1 MFVHCAC
8 KGIHEYIE
16 VHNIWRKIRA
26 YILKAWKYVLVTDPK
41 KRRVL
46 GTVDIQKERLCSDI
60 MRCTYQTSL
69 KKHKGFFQCGSQLT
83 SCWFHK
89 PQMMR
94 WFLIAGFFFP
104 ELMQWVIYLLTHLCL
119 KLHVQ
124 KKKGKW
130 WFMSWSGNKQF
141 NYPENCLIR
150 WL

>member
-94 WFLIAGFFFP
+94 WFLIAGFFFSRADA
-104 ELMQWVIYLLTHLCL
+104 VSYLPSYSSLF
-119 KLHVQ
+119 KIARA
-124 KKKGKW
+124 KKKKKANGGLWAEVETSNSIILKTV
-130 WFMSWSGNKQF
+130 
-141 NYPENCLIR
+141 
-150 WL
+150 